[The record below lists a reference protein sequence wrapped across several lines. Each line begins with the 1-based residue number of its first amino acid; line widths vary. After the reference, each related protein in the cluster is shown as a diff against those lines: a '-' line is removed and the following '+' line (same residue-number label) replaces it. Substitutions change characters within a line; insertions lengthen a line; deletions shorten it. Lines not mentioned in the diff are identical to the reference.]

1 MEAVDTWLT
10 TRDTMIRSLTKKLQK
25 AQQRM
30 KDIADKKRCDV
41 DFAEGDSVLVKLRPR
56 RQSTVSGGNYTK
68 LTKKFYGPFKVIQKI
83 GPVAYKLDL
92 PASSRIHPV
101 FHCSL
106 LRPYHPHSPSQE
118 TPATLPASA
127 EDNYPLITPLT
138 ILDTKWQD
146 SGNEKKLMVLVQWA
160 GLLPEDTSWESWA
173 TLKETY
179 NLEDKVVFDE
189 GENVTINDSAQSN
202 TEQSIIKHGE
212 QGIESNTEAI
222 QGVESKPETGTSMEK
237 ASKPKRGIIKPRCLK
252 DFVEK

>member
-1 MEAVDTWLT
+1 MDTWLT

-118 TPATLPASA
+118 TPATLPNKHVIS
-127 EDNYPLITPLT
+127 NLT
-138 ILDTKWQD
+138 TIQIYLNIL
-146 SGNEKKLMVLVQWA
+146 
-160 GLLPEDTSWESWA
+160 
-173 TLKETY
+173 
-179 NLEDKVVFDE
+179 
-189 GENVTINDSAQSN
+189 
-202 TEQSIIKHGE
+202 SISIY
-212 QGIESNTEAI
+212 
-222 QGVESKPETGTSMEK
+222 
-237 ASKPKRGIIKPRCLK
+237 
-252 DFVEK
+252 